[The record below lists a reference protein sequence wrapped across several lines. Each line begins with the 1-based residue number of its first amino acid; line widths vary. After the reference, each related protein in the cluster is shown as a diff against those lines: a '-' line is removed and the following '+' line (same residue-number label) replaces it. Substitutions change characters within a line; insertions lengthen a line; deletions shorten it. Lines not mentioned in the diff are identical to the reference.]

1 MQSLLLSSSATIA
14 YTNHASNANQM
25 LRWKWAKINL
35 APLLLGK
42 AAPSLPSRRNLYL
55 DVEITCVFSAADFL
69 HMEEVLQNGRKP
81 EKHTFSLL
89 LKLSNWTF
97 FLSPIPRILWVCT
110 VHTSI
115 NGFSALFYGHT
126 LRFHLSRYDFFGRHA
141 SLTPLVRLPSLV
153 YSGATHIY
161 YFLAQGPYFLLL
173 SSRVHISYGV
183 A

>member
-1 MQSLLLSSSATIA
+1 MSDFQKLCLGELLKRAKKKPAEKFPSMQSLLLSSSATIA

-55 DVEITCVFSAADFL
+55 DVEITCVFSADFL

-89 LKLSNWTF
+89 LKLSN
-97 FLSPIPRILWVCT
+97 
-110 VHTSI
+110 
-115 NGFSALFYGHT
+115 
-126 LRFHLSRYDFFGRHA
+126 
-141 SLTPLVRLPSLV
+141 
-153 YSGATHIY
+153 
-161 YFLAQGPYFLLL
+161 
-173 SSRVHISYGV
+173 
-183 A
+183 

>member
-1 MQSLLLSSSATIA
+1 
-14 YTNHASNANQM
+14 M

-55 DVEITCVFSAADFL
+55 DVEITCVFSADFL

-126 LRFHLSRYDFFGRHA
+126 LRFHLSRYDFFGRRA
-141 SLTPLVRLPSLV
+141 SLTPLVRLRV
-153 YSGATHIY
+153 G
-161 YFLAQGPYFLLL
+161 YFPLKSHFPRTGIPEKIPGFPGK
-173 SSRVHISYGV
+173 SREMSKMAISTI
-183 A
+183 